1 MPDSRV
7 ANAWVLDTNLL
18 ISRLLVPSGTAAKAV
33 DHALGRGILLVSEAT
48 LQELVTVLGRSKF
61 DSYVSHED
69 RQQFIRL
76 LGGVARVV
84 SIPAPIRACR
94 DPKDDKFLEV
104 AVHGEARAIVTG
116 DADLLD
122 LDPFHGIRIVRPA
135 NFLRMHEG

>member
-1 MPDSRV
+1 MPDSGV

-61 DSYVSHED
+61 DSYVSPEG

-104 AVHGEARAIVTG
+104 AVHGEARAIITG

-135 NFLRMHEG
+135 DFLRMHEG